1 MTSFSQAFVTTEGA
15 LTLSFRKVENFT
27 SKKYFVIAH
36 NSHRRVAAFE
46 IKENSK
52 GEWKVLQPAPFCMV
66 QLEQKLA
73 AAIEEHY
80 KQLVH

>member
-1 MTSFSQAFVTTEGA
+1 MTSFSKTFVTTEGP

-27 SKKYFVIAH
+27 SKKYFVVAH
-36 NSHRRVAAFE
+36 NSHSRVAAFE

-52 GEWKVLQPAPFCMV
+52 SEWKVLQPAPLCMI

-73 AAIEEHY
+73 AAIEEHN